1 MFPQM
6 TPIDDLFNCTIS
18 TQRWILARMR
28 KDEDI
33 GVMPTTNT
41 LIRPMFNLGV
51 FFFLSVYAYL
61 VT

>member
-1 MFPQM
+1 MIYLIAQ
-6 TPIDDLFNCTIS
+6 S
-18 TQRWILARMR
+18 TQRWILARIR